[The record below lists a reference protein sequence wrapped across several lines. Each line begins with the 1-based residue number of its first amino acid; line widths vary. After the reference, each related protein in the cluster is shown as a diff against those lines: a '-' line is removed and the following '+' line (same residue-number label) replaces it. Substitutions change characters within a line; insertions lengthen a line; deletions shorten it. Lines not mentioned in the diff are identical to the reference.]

1 MEQNTILVVHDGREL
16 PSNMEKELSADGW
29 NLTVTQSRAKEWWVE
44 IGGVDCGVL
53 VLSGEDASGLE
64 KLIERMRRLDDNL
77 PVIVVARSKSL
88 EYAVGA
94 MKAGAY
100 DYLPIPVDGEQLRHA
115 IRNAINLYNLTKR
128 VYLLETQMG
137 WRGGM
142 DDMIGHSTVMQ
153 EIFSMIT
160 MVAKSNATVL
170 ITGESGT
177 GKELVA
183 RAIHNHSSRSHKT
196 FLDINC
202 GAIPRELLEN
212 ELFGH
217 ERGAYTGADRRY
229 MGSCERADGGTLFLD
244 EISEMDP
251 LLQVK
256 LLRFLQER
264 TFMRVGGNDLIK
276 VDVRIIAATNRDIS
290 KEAQEGR
297 FREDLLYRLNVVPV
311 HIPPLRDRREDIP
324 LLAKHFLDKYST
336 KNEKI
341 FLDFSPQALDVL
353 MAYEWPGNVRELE
366 NSIERVV
373 VLNNDS
379 RVKLSHLPKDIQ
391 EQGRMHPQTVEPIEP
406 SMAPLDGGKIIPL
419 ELVEKYA
426 IEAALKRCL
435 GNVGE
440 AARKLKIGQATLYRK
455 IKHYGLK

>member
-1 MEQNTILVVHDGREL
+1 MEENSILIVHDGRDL
-16 PSNMEKELSADGW
+16 PPNIENELSVEGLR
-29 NLTVTQSRAKEWWVE
+29 LTVMQSRAKDWSMEASS
-44 IGGVDCGVL
+44 VDCGVL
-53 VLSGEDASGLE
+53 VQSEEDVNAVS

-77 PVIVVARSKSL
+77 PIIVIARSKSL
-88 EYAVGA
+88 EYAVGV

-100 DYLPIPVDGEQLRHA
+100 DYFPMPVDGEKLRHA
-115 IRNAINLYNLTKR
+115 LSHAISLYNLTKR
-128 VYLLETQMG
+128 VFLLESQMG
-137 WRGGM
+137 WRGGL
-142 DDMIGHSTVMQ
+142 DNMIGHSAAMQ
-153 EIFSMIT
+153 EIFAMINL
-160 MVAKSNATVL
+160 VAKSNATVL

-183 RAIHNHSSRSHKT
+183 RAVHNHSARSHNI

-217 ERGAYTGADRRY
+217 ERGSYTGADRRY
-229 MGSCERADGGTLFLD
+229 MGSCERAHNGTLFLD

-264 TFMRVGGNDLIK
+264 SFMRIGGNDSIK
-276 VDVRIIAATNRDIS
+276 VDVRIIAATNRDIYS
-290 KEAQEGR
+290 EMKEGR
-297 FREDLLYRLNVVPV
+297 FREDLLYRLNVVPI

-324 LLAKHFLDKYST
+324 LLAKHFLEKYST

-341 FLDFSPQALDVL
+341 FLDFAPQALDAL
-353 MAYEWPGNVRELE
+353 MSYEWPGNVRELE
-366 NSIERVV
+366 NTIERVV

-379 RVKLSHLPKDIQ
+379 RVKLIHLPRPIQ
-391 EQGRMHPQTVEPIEP
+391 EQGRIRCQLPVIQEP

-455 IKHYGLK
+455 IKHYGLR

>member
-1 MEQNTILVVHDGREL
+1 MEENSILVVHDEREL
-16 PSNMEKELSADGW
+16 PSNIETELTAEGFK
-29 NLTVTQSRAKEWWVE
+29 LMAVQSRARDWSIEM
-44 IGGVDCGVL
+44 GHVDCGVL
-53 VLSGEDASGLE
+53 VLSGEDVSGLSQ
-64 KLIERMRRLDDNL
+64 LIERMRNFDDNL
-77 PVIVVARSKSL
+77 PIIVVARSKSL

-100 DYLPIPVDGEQLRHA
+100 DYLPMPVDGEKLRHTL
-115 IRNAINLYNLTKR
+115 RNAINLYDLTKR
-128 VYLLETQMG
+128 VFLLESQMG

-142 DDMIGHSTVMQ
+142 DDMIGHSQVMQ

-183 RAIHNHSSRSHKT
+183 RAIHNHSGRSRKT

-229 MGSCERADGGTLFLD
+229 IGSCERADGGTLFLD

-264 TFMRVGGNDLIK
+264 SFMRIGGNESIK
-276 VDVRIIAATNRDIS
+276 VNVRIIAATNRDIQ
-290 KEAQEGR
+290 KEADEGR
-297 FREDLLYRLNVVPV
+297 FREDLLYRLNVVPI
-311 HIPPLRDRREDIP
+311 HIPPLRERREDIP
-324 LLAKHFLDKYST
+324 LLAKHFLDKYSA

-341 FLDFSPQALDVL
+341 FLDFAPQALDSL
-353 MAYEWPGNVRELE
+353 IAYEWPGNVRELE
-366 NSIERVV
+366 NTIERVV

-379 RVKLSHLPKDIQ
+379 RVKNAHLPNNIQ
-391 EQGRMHPQTVEPIEP
+391 EQSNLRKQAAVPMEP
-406 SMAPLDGGKIIPL
+406 SMAPLDGGRIIPL

-426 IEAALKRCL
+426 IESALRRCL

-455 IKHYGLK
+455 IKHYGLR